1 MQGQADSSNGPFGR
15 GSGAGCA
22 VQACLVRS
30 SLPVEPADCHL
41 MPCPR
46 GALENVR
53 LMPLEEPQPG
63 PGEVKASSHL
73 SQGAGVRKLLRS
85 KAADEAR
92 QIFRIR
98 LVALRN
104 F

>member
-1 MQGQADSSNGPFGR
+1 MLWCVQGQAESSNGPFGR

-30 SLPVEPADCHL
+30 ALQVEPADCHL

-53 LMPLEEPQPG
+53 LMPLEEPHPG
-63 PGEVKASSHL
+63 PGEVKASSHPWKQCIPGCWYHE
-73 SQGAGVRKLLRS
+73 S
-85 KAADEAR
+85 
-92 QIFRIR
+92 
-98 LVALRN
+98 VAQQSC
-104 F
+104 